1 MSGSLTT
8 SSDSYWVYVLE
19 NPRGK
24 FYVGH
29 TDDLDRR
36 VMELNDPQAPGHKFA
51 PKNGPWCLV
60 WSEPHATRTS
70 AMQRER
76 EIKGMKS
83 AKWTRETLLR

>member
-1 MSGSLTT
+1 
-8 SSDSYWVYVLE
+8 
-19 NPRGK
+19 
-24 FYVGH
+24 
-29 TDDLDRR
+29 
-36 VMELNDPQAPGHKFA
+36 MELNDPQAPGHKFA